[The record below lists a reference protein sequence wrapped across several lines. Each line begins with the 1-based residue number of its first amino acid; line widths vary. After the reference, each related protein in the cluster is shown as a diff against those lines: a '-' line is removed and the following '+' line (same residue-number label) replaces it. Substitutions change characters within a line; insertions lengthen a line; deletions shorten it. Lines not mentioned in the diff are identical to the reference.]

1 MIDEQQPAFV
11 LHTRQYRETSLLVEL
26 LTQKSGRVCVLAKG
40 VRGGKKS
47 QSGLLQPLMPLMIS
61 WKGKG
66 DLPYLCSVELLGEPF
81 RFSSS
86 ILISAMYLNELLMR
100 VLHRHD
106 ACECV
111 FDLYQATLH
120 RLSHKEHEVA
130 LRLFEKYLL
139 QELGYAIPLKCEAID
154 RQPIAEDCCYR
165 FSLEIGFIRAEMN
178 DDQGLF
184 FAGRSLL
191 AIAQDDYSDLQVLK
205 DAKRLMRLALSP
217 LLGDK
222 PIKTRE
228 LFR

>member
-1 MIDEQQPAFV
+1 MIDEHQPSFV

-47 QSGLLQPLMPLMIS
+47 QSGLLQPFMPLMIS

-66 DLPYLCSVELLGEPF
+66 DLPYLRSVELLSEPF

-86 ILISAMYLNELLMR
+86 ILISAIYLNELLMR

-106 ACECV
+106 ACEYV

-120 RLSHKEHEVA
+120 RLSNQKHEVA

-139 QELGYAIPLKCEAID
+139 QELGYAIPLKCEAVD
-154 RQPIAEDCCYR
+154 RQPIVEEGCYR
-165 FSLEIGFIRAEMN
+165 FSAEIGFMRAEMK

-191 AIAQDDYSDLQVLK
+191 AIARDDYSDSQVLK

-228 LFR
+228 LFI